1 MHVKER
7 LHPAPQAPG
16 VRMLA
21 VVVRVLAVVVRM
33 LAVVMRMRRF
43 RGAVMVIVMAVRV
56 GKQKPLIGIQ
66 RPGARLHFVPG
77 AGRFMQ
83 LVFAILYI

>member
-1 MHVKER
+1 MAMDVKER

-16 VRMLA
+16 VLM
-21 VVVRVLAVVVRM
+21 LAVVVRM
-33 LAVVMRMRRF
+33 LAVVVRMLKL
-43 RGAVMVIVMAVRV
+43 RGVVMVIVMTMLL

-77 AGRFMQ
+77 AWRLMQ
-83 LVFAILYI
+83 PVFHLLYI